1 MSFLTNDEN
10 WATRERLR
18 RVEFLLWWR
27 GWIGRQ
33 DLLESFGISPAQAS
47 GDLQRYAGL
56 NPGAMIYQTSRKRYE
71 SAEGMTCILH
81 EPSFEEAVRM
91 FLGNGQFSGSMPQRE
106 VSDSR
111 LSMIQLP
118 LRRLDIGIAR
128 RVLIAL
134 LERRTLQVRYHSLS
148 SGSVGLRELSPTGL
162 AWDGTRW
169 HVRAWCGA
177 REDWRDFVLGRM
189 SEATWPAK
197 SFGDLPADQ
206 DWDTFESVTLRINP
220 ELSDARREAL
230 RMDYYLAG
238 DTLELR
244 VRRSMKRY
252 LLASLFID
260 HQSHLELPRHFV
272 EKQTM

>member
-1 MSFLTNDEN
+1 M
-10 WATRERLR
+10 
-18 RVEFLLWWR
+18 
-27 GWIGRQ
+27 
-33 DLLESFGISPAQAS
+33 ESFGISPAQAS

-56 NPGAMIYQTSRKRYE
+56 NPGAMVYQTSRKRYE

-91 FLGNGQFSGSMPQRE
+91 FLGNGQFRGSMPQRD
-106 VSDSR
+106 VSDTR

-118 LRRLDIGIAR
+118 MRRLDVGIAR

-134 LERRTLQVRYHSLS
+134 LERRSLEVRYHSLS
-148 SGSVGLRELSPTGL
+148 SESVGLRELSPTGL

-169 HVRAWCGA
+169 HVRAWCGV
-177 REDWRDFVLGRM
+177 RKDWRDFVLGRM

-197 SFGDLPADQ
+197 SFGELPADQ

-220 ELSDARREAL
+220 ELSDTGREAI
-230 RMDYYLAG
+230 RMDYDLAG
-238 DTLELR
+238 NTLELR

-260 HQSHLELPRHFV
+260 DESHLDLPRHFV
-272 EKQTM
+272 LQPTGH